1 MDMSISKTE
10 GVLDQLRS
18 GVSTE
23 SEEQT
28 LEIARALAEIFPVNH
43 VLALEGDLGAGK
55 TTFLKG
61 LARTW
66 GIDQP
71 ILSPTYNLYFTYSG
85 PHRNL
90 LHLDAYRLNS
100 DAEAESLLIEDFL
113 EPPWCMAIEW
123 PSKAPSLIPE
133 DAWWLKIECSGE
145 FSRRLVLRSSI
156 QKS

>member
-1 MDMSISKTE
+1 MSTSKGKALLDRLSE
-10 GVLDQLRS
+10 GIETS
-18 GVSTE
+18 
-23 SEEQT
+23 SEEET
-28 LEIARALAEIFPVNH
+28 LNIARALAKIFPENH

-61 LARTW
+61 MARAW

-85 PHRNL
+85 PRRNL

-123 PSKAPSLIPE
+123 PTKAPSLIQE
-133 DAWWLKIECSGE
+133 DAWWLKIQCTGE
-145 FSRRLVLRSSI
+145 FSRRLVMNTSI
-156 QKS
+156 DHS

>member
-1 MDMSISKTE
+1 MSISRTE
-10 GVLDQLRS
+10 DLLQQLRS

-23 SEEQT
+23 SEIET
-28 LEIARALAEIFPVNH
+28 LEIAQALAEIFPENH

-61 LARTW
+61 MARFW

-85 PHRNL
+85 PRRNL

-100 DAEAESLLIEDFL
+100 DAEADSLLIEDFL

-123 PSKAPSLIPE
+123 PSKAPSLIQE
-133 DAWWLKIECSGE
+133 DAWWLNIECTGE
-145 FSRRLVLRSSI
+145 FSRRLQIKTS
-156 QKS
+156 

>member
-1 MDMSISKTE
+1 MSIFKAE
-10 GVLDQLRS
+10 DLLGQLRS

-28 LEIARALAEIFPVNH
+28 LEIARALAEIIPENH

-61 LARTW
+61 MARAW

-85 PHRNL
+85 PRRNL

-123 PSKAPSLIPE
+123 PSKAPSLVPE
-133 DAWWLKIECSGE
+133 DALWLKIECTGE
-145 FSRRLVLRSSI
+145 FARRLELRTSTDHS
-156 QKS
+156 